1 VPASDRETTVVSLA
15 SRLILPV
22 LLACS
27 ALGAGCGGEHGA
39 IRVGL
44 VGPFGQPRGR
54 SMRLAAE
61 LAAREINGAGGV
73 RGRSLEL
80 VILDD
85 QADAVRAVNVARQL
99 YDDPTV
105 VAVIGH
111 LTSGATLAAG
121 AIYNAGL
128 HPVPMISPSA
138 SSPLLSGAGPYTF
151 RICPTD
157 LAHGTRLAQWA
168 VDQLHARRAA
178 ILFLNDEYGRGVRGV
193 FAQQFT
199 ARGGRLVADDPYLD
213 ELPSFEPFLERIR
226 RRGGTDVL
234 LVAGTRPGAERI
246 LQTLGTMGLR
256 PAVLAGDGVA
266 GIEAAGRLAEGVYV
280 SAAYLPDQPGEANA
294 AFVRAYQAAYD
305 GQQPDHRGAGTYDIV
320 HLLARAIEAVGPDRA
335 KLRDYL
341 AGFGSETEAYDGV
354 TGRIAFDAKG
364 DVPGKEVVI
373 GVVRGGRLVSAE
385 ARP

>member
-1 VPASDRETTVVSLA
+1 VPLA
-15 SRLILPV
+15 SRLIVPV
-22 LLACS
+22 LLACGAIS
-27 ALGAGCGGEHGA
+27 AGCGGERGA
-39 IRVGL
+39 IRIGL
-44 VGPFGQPRGR
+44 AGPFDQPRGQ

-61 LAAREINGAGGV
+61 LAVREINGAGGV

-85 QADAVRAVNVARQL
+85 QADAVRAVSVARQL
-99 YDDPTV
+99 YDDPSV

-111 LTSGATLAAG
+111 LTSGATLAAS
-121 AIYNAGL
+121 AVYNAGL
-128 HPVPMISPSA
+128 HPIPMISPSA
-138 SSPLLSGAGPYTF
+138 SSPLLSGAGRYTF
-151 RICPTD
+151 RVCPTD

-168 VDQLHARRAA
+168 IDRLHVQRAA
-178 ILFLNDEYGRGVRGV
+178 ILFLNDEYGRGVGGV

-213 ELPSFEPFLERIR
+213 ELPSFEPYVERIR
-226 RRGGTDVL
+226 RRGGTDAL
-234 LVAGTRPGAERI
+234 LIAGTRPGAERI
-246 LQTLGTMGLR
+246 LQALGTVELR

-266 GIEAAGRLAEGVYV
+266 GIEAAGRLADGTFI
-280 SAAYLPDQPGEANA
+280 SAAYLPDQPGQANA
-294 AFVRAYQAAYD
+294 EFVRAYRAAYN
-305 GQQPDHRGAGTYDIV
+305 GQEPDHRGAGAYDIV
-320 HLLARAIEAVGPDRA
+320 HLLARAIQAAGPDRA

-341 AGFGSETEAYDGV
+341 AGVGSATEAYDGV

-385 ARP
+385 DRP